1 MAEAGQLAARAIR
14 LGNDDPEALWMGT
27 HGAVYFTR
35 AYGVAESASDRA
47 LAINPNSAD
56 AWAARG
62 WVLILRNRPEPGI
75 EAFQRAMRL
84 SPLDPLTYYFA
95 SGIAFA
101 YLYMRR
107 FEEAVEWADR
117 SFDQE
122 PRYTPVLR
130 VKLAACAQL
139 GRIEEARHCLRQVL
153 QLQPELTIERLKD
166 FPGMAVSPEILALF
180 ADGFRKAGLPEE

>member
-1 MAEAGQLAARAIR
+1 
-14 LGNDDPEALWMGT
+14 
-27 HGAVYFTR
+27 
-35 AYGVAESASDRA
+35 
-47 LAINPNSAD
+47 
-56 AWAARG
+56 
-62 WVLILRNRPEPGI
+62 VLILRNRPEPSV

-122 PRYTPVLR
+122 PRFTQVLR
-130 VKLAACAQL
+130 VKLVACAQL
-139 GRIEEARHCLRQVL
+139 GRIDEARQCLRQVL
-153 QLQPELTIERLKD
+153 ELQPELTIARLQD
-166 FPGMAVSPEILALF
+166 YPGMSVTPEILALF
-180 ADGFRKAGLPEE
+180 SDGFRKAGLPEE